1 MNMQQMMAQ
10 AQKMQRELRK
20 AMQALAEQEFVS
32 NKGGLVTV
40 TMLGNKRIKS
50 IVISDDAL
58 DAENKEMLEASIALA
73 INELQEQVAKAEEDI
88 NEKITG
94 NRGGFGGF

>member
-20 AMQALAEQEFVS
+20 AMEALAAKEFVS

-40 TMLGNKRIKS
+40 TMLGNKRVKS
-50 IVISDDAL
+50 IVIDQDAF
-58 DAENKEMLEASIALA
+58 DPENKEMIEASIALA
-73 INELQEQVAKAEEDI
+73 INELQDQIVKEEGDI
-88 NEKITG
+88 NERITG
-94 NRGGFGGF
+94 SRGGLGGF

>member
-20 AMQALAEQEFVS
+20 AMAALAEKEFVS

-40 TMLGNKRIKS
+40 TMFGNKRVKS
-50 IVISDDAL
+50 IAIDNDAF
-58 DAENKEMLEASIALA
+58 DPENKEMIEASITLA
-73 INELQEQVAKAEEDI
+73 INELQEQIAKEEEEI
-88 NEKITG
+88 NERITG

>member
-20 AMQALAEQEFVS
+20 AMAALAEQEFKS

-40 TMLGNKRIKS
+40 IMLGNKRNKS
-50 IVISDDAL
+50 IEIDKDAF
-58 DAENKEMLEASIALA
+58 DPENKEMIEASIALA
-73 INELQEQVAKAEEDI
+73 INELQEQIAKAEEDI

-94 NRGGFGGF
+94 SRGGFGGF

>member
-20 AMQALAEQEFVS
+20 AMAALAEQEFKS
-32 NKGGLVTV
+32 NKSGLVTV
-40 TMLGNKRIKS
+40 IMLGNKRIKS
-50 IVISDDAL
+50 IEIDKDAF
-58 DAENKEMLEASIALA
+58 DPENKEMIEASIALA
-73 INELQEQVAKAEEDI
+73 INELQDQIAKAEEDI

-94 NRGGFGGF
+94 SRGGFGGF

>member
-20 AMQALAEQEFVS
+20 AMAALAEQEFKS

-40 TMLGNKRIKS
+40 IMLGNKRIKS
-50 IVISDDAL
+50 IEIDKDAF
-58 DAENKEMLEASIALA
+58 DPENKEMIQDMIALA
-73 INELQEQVAKAEEDI
+73 INEAMEKIEEETEAI
-88 NEKITG
+88 NERITG
-94 NRGGFGGF
+94 QPGGFGF